1 MRIGIFGGT
10 FNPVHRGHK
19 NLALKVKD
27 KACLDRIVI
36 IPTYT
41 PPHKEGKGLADGVHR
56 MKMCEMMFS
65 EDYFTVSDMEINRQ
79 GKSYTYDT
87 LCDFKRMYP
96 DDELFLIIGSDMLL
110 SFHEWYR
117 YEDILS
123 MATLCV
129 ASRNGDTEGFDK
141 LTAYARKKLNRET
154 EKGEIIIADIEPV
167 VCSSTDIRE
176 IVALGIDS
184 LTVCE
189 ATSREINDYMR
200 ATLLYDSN
208 FIEYKRL
215 LRGMLD
221 DYRFLHSLNVAESA
235 YFLAVQYGADKDKAY
250 LAGLLH
256 DIMKNATKE
265 EQLQIMEKGGIILKP
280 AEKNNPKLWHAM
292 AGERYLR
299 CEMGIT
305 DPEILGSVR
314 YHTTGKAGMSLMEMI
329 IYIADYISYERDYPD
344 VATMRFLAAAESLE
358 AAAMY
363 SLQYTL
369 KKLSASKGII
379 HPDSVDFYNEL
390 IINEKEKKGEKA

>member
-10 FNPVHRGHK
+10 FNPVHRGHRNLVLKIK
-19 NLALKVKD
+19 NFAK
-27 KACLDRIVI
+27 LDRII
-36 IPTYT
+36 IVPTCT
-41 PPHKEGKGLADGVHR
+41 PPHKQGKQLADGMHR
-56 MKMCEMMFS
+56 IKMCEMMFS
-65 EDYFTVSDMEINRQ
+65 EEYFTVSDIEIKRQ

-87 LCDFKRMYP
+87 LCEFKSMFP
-96 DDELFLIIGSDMLL
+96 EDELFLIIGSDMLL
-110 SFHEWYR
+110 SFDKWYR
-117 YEDILS
+117 YRDILS

-129 ASRNGDTEGFDK
+129 ASRDSDTEGYDR
-141 LTAYARKKLNRET
+141 LTAYARDTLGLDS
-154 EKGEIIIADIEPV
+154 EKGDIFIADIEPY

-176 IVALGIDS
+176 VVALGIDS
-184 LTVCE
+184 LFVCE
-189 ATSREINDYMR
+189 VTSREINDYMR
-200 ATLLYDSN
+200 VNLLYDSN

-235 YFLAVQYGADKDKAY
+235 YLLAMSYGGDEDKAY

-265 EQLQIMEKGGIILKP
+265 EQLQIMEKGGIILKS
-280 AEKNNPKLWHAM
+280 AEKNNPKLWHAI
-292 AGERYLR
+292 AGECYLR

-314 YHTTGKAGMSLMEMI
+314 YHTTGKDGMSLMEKI
-329 IYIADYISYERDYPD
+329 IYIADYISFERDYPD
-344 VATMRFLAAAESLE
+344 VETMRSLSAAQSLE
-358 AAAMY
+358 DAAIY

-369 KKLSASKGII
+369 KKLSAEKGII

-390 IINEKEKKGEKA
+390 IINEKAR